1 MSNTLRLIKKGR
13 PCPHQNHREAE
24 SEKNSPS
31 PVYAKN
37 DVMSVLRPTASV
49 FPNGVSLQR
58 DNADLFCFAIE
69 DFTDC
74 VSSIKPEGG
83 EEADESND

>member
-1 MSNTLRLIKKGR
+1 VLHVRARASALQKG
-13 PCPHQNHREAE
+13 Q
-24 SEKNSPS
+24 
-31 PVYAKN
+31 V
-37 DVMSVLRPTASV
+37 
-49 FPNGVSLQR
+49 LQR
-58 DNADLFCFAIE
+58 NYAELFCFALE